1 MAARDEKLRKA
12 REVSWRALGKNITF
26 FLPGMFS
33 CCGVSGKYPA
43 LSITGSDCA
52 LQCEHC
58 KATLLE
64 TMIKASTPEML
75 LEKCLRLAGKGNHG
89 VLLSGGCDEKGQLP
103 WERFIPAIRKIKEK
117 TNLFLSIHCGLVDDQ
132 QARQLRDAGVDQAL
146 IDVIGDDETYQ
157 TIYHVAYGVSRIF
170 DSLGSLQKAGL
181 PVVPH
186 VVCGIHFG
194 RMKGEWRAVEMIS
207 RFDVEQMVI
216 VSLMNTRRT
225 PLWKVAPPR
234 AEEVADIIAE
244 AKLKMP
250 AVPVSLG
257 CARERG
263 NLEMELLAIDAGIN
277 RMALPSVEAVK
288 RAEAYG
294 LQIHYQKTCCSLPG
308 SFPCETWQ

>member
-1 MAARDEKLRKA
+1 MAVQYEKLKKA
-12 REVSWRALGKNITF
+12 RELSWKSLGKKITF

-33 CCGVSGKYPA
+33 CNGVSGKYPA

-64 TMIKASTPEML
+64 TMIEASTPAML
-75 LEKCLRLAGKGNHG
+75 VEKCLRLAERGNHG

-103 WERFIPAIRKIKEK
+103 WEPFIPAIREIKK
-117 TNLFLSIHCGLVDDQ
+117 NTNLFLSIHCGLVNDQ
-132 QARQLRDAGVDQAL
+132 QAEQLREAGVDQAL

-157 TIYHVAYGVSRIF
+157 AIYHVDFGVSKIQEA
-170 DSLGSLQKAGL
+170 LGSLQKAGL
-181 PVVPH
+181 PVIPH
-186 VVCGIHFG
+186 VVCGLHFG
-194 RMKGEWRAVEMIS
+194 RMKGERHTLEMIS
-207 RFDVEQMVI
+207 RFNVEQMVI

-225 PLWKVAPPR
+225 PLWKAASPR
-234 AEEVADIIAE
+234 AEEVAEIIAE

-250 AVPVSLG
+250 AVTVSMG

-277 RMALPSVEAVK
+277 RLALPSEEAVK
-288 RAEAYG
+288 RAETYG
-294 LQIHYQKTCCSLPG
+294 LQIRYQKTCCSLPG
-308 SFPCETWQ
+308 SFSCETWQ